1 MPEVHLRAKEAE
13 RRVLSY
19 ERPLELQRDVPAEQE
34 EGPMSHVDDSHEA
47 EDEGEPA
54 RHDEVDTGRR
64 EAVEQGGEE
73 VLRVVDGRAEVRLGA
88 RAARVATWLGKDED
102 PKEGEHD
109 CCAGEDPRRV
119 PRNAREHELLAHLRR
134 YRFGGAHLALRVEG
148 PRFVPLG

>member
-1 MPEVHLRAKEAE
+1 
-13 RRVLSY
+13 
-19 ERPLELQRDVPAEQE
+19 
-34 EGPMSHVDDSHEA
+34 MSHVDDSHEA

-54 RHDEVDTGRR
+54 RHDEVDTGRG